1 MMPAAVGTIDDVN
14 GRVRKQY
21 WLIDHSHEN
30 YYVGKIYRYD
40 DEVKPEVRNMRVGEI
55 VDINDR
61 YSLQR
66 T

>member
-1 MMPAAVGTIDDVN
+1 MPAAVGIIDDIN
-14 GRVRKQY
+14 GRIRKQY
-21 WLIDHSHEN
+21 WLIDHSHEI

>member
-1 MMPAAVGTIDDVN
+1 MLTATEEIIENIN
-14 GRVRKQY
+14 GRIRKKY

-40 DEVKPEVRNMRVGEI
+40 DEVKPEVKNMRVGEI

-66 T
+66 I